1 MKPPAKLFYEFGEFR
16 LDAEKHR
23 LLREGEIVAVTPKA
37 VETLTLLIQQR
48 GRLVERD
55 DLMNSV
61 WRDATVE
68 PGNLD
73 VTISKLRKALGE
85 NSNGQ
90 KYIETVPRLGYKFV
104 ADVREVV
111 EEVPA
116 LVVEKQTSGRIVI
129 DEEIT
134 LDGKSIAGRLLPA
147 SSRRLAG
154 MGAVAATVILT
165 AGVLAYFQPW
175 KRNAAN
181 SGAANI
187 KSIAVL
193 PLKSFGE
200 GSDDKPLRLGFADAL
215 ITSLGKINEV
225 RVVSINSVSRYAD
238 LQKEPRDIG
247 QDLGVDGVFDGTLQR
262 ANGKLRVTL
271 RLIRTSDGQQMW
283 TGSFDESES
292 EIFRLQDAMAAQTAQ
307 ALALNLRPKDQKRQT
322 KSPDAYQA
330 YLRGRFFFDKRTAE
344 NYEKAIAE
352 FERAVSLDPN
362 YALAYTGLA
371 DVYALQANFSDGE
384 ARDALYE
391 KSRNTT
397 AKALQLDEGLA
408 EAHTTLAWIKR
419 THDWDWAGSE
429 HEFKRALELNPNYV
443 NAHQWYA
450 LLLTTLGRTDEAL
463 TEIEKARELEPLSVI
478 VLRNY
483 FAIRQYRRESSLL
496 PALAE
501 QIAALDESK
510 ASTFRIF
517 ARARTG
523 DYAKVIEIG
532 EGPPSDTSQDLALY
546 QADNL
551 AIAYT
556 RMQQPAKAERLIRY
570 LQGEANHH
578 VEAAYHLAMVYAEL
592 GRSEAAIDLLFK
604 CLDARD
610 DRLVWIK
617 VEPRLDSL
625 RKQTRFQDIVRR
637 MNLPA

>member
-1 MKPPAKLFYEFGEFR
+1 
-16 LDAEKHR
+16 
-23 LLREGEIVAVTPKA
+23 
-37 VETLTLLIQQR
+37 
-48 GRLVERD
+48 
-55 DLMNSV
+55 
-61 WRDATVE
+61 
-68 PGNLD
+68 
-73 VTISKLRKALGE
+73 
-85 NSNGQ
+85 
-90 KYIETVPRLGYKFV
+90 
-104 ADVREVV
+104 
-111 EEVPA
+111 
-116 LVVEKQTSGRIVI
+116 
-129 DEEIT
+129 
-134 LDGKSIAGRLLPA
+134 
-147 SSRRLAG
+147 
-154 MGAVAATVILT
+154 
-165 AGVLAYFQPW
+165 
-175 KRNAAN
+175 
-181 SGAANI
+181 
-187 KSIAVL
+187 
-193 PLKSFGE
+193 LKSFDE

-215 ITSLGKINEV
+215 ITSLGKISEV

-247 QDLGVDGVFDGTLQR
+247 KDLGVDGVFDGTLQR

-283 TGSFDESES
+283 NASFDESES

-307 ALALNLRPKDQKRQT
+307 ALALNLRPKDQKRHTQ
-322 KSPDAYQA
+322 SQDAYQA
-330 YLRGRFFFDKRTAE
+330 YLRGRFFFDKRTSE

-371 DVYALQANFSDGE
+371 DVYALQANISDGE
-384 ARDALYE
+384 ASDALYE

-483 FAIRQYRRESSLL
+483 FAIRQYRRENSFL

-517 ARARTG
+517 ALARTG

-532 EGPPSDTSQDLALY
+532 EGSHSDISQDLALY
-546 QADNL
+546 RADNL

-556 RMQQPAKAERLIRY
+556 RMQQPAKAARLIRY
-570 LQGEANHH
+570 LVGEANHH
-578 VEAAYHLAMVYAEL
+578 VEAAYHLAMVYAEV
-592 GRSEAAIDLLFK
+592 GRSEAAIDLLLK
-604 CLDARD
+604 CLEARD

-625 RKQTRFQDIVRR
+625 RKETRFQEIVRR

>member
-61 WRDATVE
+61 WRDANVE

-73 VTISKLRKALGE
+73 VTISKLRRALGE

-154 MGAVAATVILT
+154 MAAVAATVILT

-307 ALALNLRPKDQKRQT
+307 ALALNLRPKDQKRHTQ
-322 KSPDAYQA
+322 SQDAYQA
-330 YLRGRFFFDKRTAE
+330 YLRGRFFFDKRTTE
-344 NYEKAIAE
+344 NYE
-352 FERAVSLDPN
+352 RQSLNSNEPS
-362 YALAYTGLA
+362 A
-371 DVYALQANFSDGE
+371 SI
-384 ARDALYE
+384 R
-391 KSRNTT
+391 
-397 AKALQLDEGLA
+397 
-408 EAHTTLAWIKR
+408 TTLSR
-419 THDWDWAGSE
+419 
-429 HEFKRALELNPNYV
+429 
-443 NAHQWYA
+443 
-450 LLLTTLGRTDEAL
+450 
-463 TEIEKARELEPLSVI
+463 
-478 VLRNY
+478 
-483 FAIRQYRRESSLL
+483 IR
-496 PALAE
+496 
-501 QIAALDESK
+501 D
-510 ASTFRIF
+510 
-517 ARARTG
+517 
-523 DYAKVIEIG
+523 
-532 EGPPSDTSQDLALY
+532 
-546 QADNL
+546 
-551 AIAYT
+551 
-556 RMQQPAKAERLIRY
+556 
-570 LQGEANHH
+570 
-578 VEAAYHLAMVYAEL
+578 
-592 GRSEAAIDLLFK
+592 
-604 CLDARD
+604 
-610 DRLVWIK
+610 
-617 VEPRLDSL
+617 
-625 RKQTRFQDIVRR
+625 
-637 MNLPA
+637 